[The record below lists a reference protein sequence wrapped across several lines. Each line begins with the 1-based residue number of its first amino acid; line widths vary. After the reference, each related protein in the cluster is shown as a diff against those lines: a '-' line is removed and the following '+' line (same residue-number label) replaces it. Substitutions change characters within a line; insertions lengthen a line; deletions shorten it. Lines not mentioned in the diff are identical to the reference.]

1 MEEQRRFVRSNANMD
16 ALRSEQDR
24 KRRRRS
30 VIYLSLF
37 LSVTLIFFA
46 VCFFVFFKVSMD
58 FISQKFP
65 IKRHC
70 NFV

>member
-30 VIYLSLF
+30 VMALPGQSAAE
-37 LSVTLIFFA
+37 A
-46 VCFFVFFKVSMD
+46 V
-58 FISQKFP
+58 
-65 IKRHC
+65 
-70 NFV
+70 